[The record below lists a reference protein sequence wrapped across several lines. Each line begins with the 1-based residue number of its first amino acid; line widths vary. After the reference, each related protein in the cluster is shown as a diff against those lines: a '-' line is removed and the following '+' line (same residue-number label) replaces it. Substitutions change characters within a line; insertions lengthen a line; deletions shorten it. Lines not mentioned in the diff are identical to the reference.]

1 MSGPVNPIF
10 YSCFVKANA
19 FTAGDACTGCG
30 QCVRRCPLNN
40 ITLQTGK
47 PVWGQNCTHCM
58 ACIATAP
65 QRPSNTAKRALASHG
80 IILKRCE
87 GLLDTQL
94 QTICRAAAL
103 RIVFVGAK
111 RLYLRGF
118 DLAFSR
124 TAASGAS
131 GENRGSF
138 SRQPNF
144 FLAFF
149 LIFCIIKPYTTH

>member
-1 MSGPVNPIF
+1 TV
-10 YSCFVKANA
+10 
-19 FTAGDACTGCG
+19 
-30 QCVRRCPLNN
+30 
-40 ITLQTGK
+40 
-47 PVWGQNCTHCM
+47 
-58 ACIATAP
+58 P
-65 QRPSNTAKRALASHG
+65 QRPSSTAKRALASHG

-94 QTICRAAAL
+94 QTMCRAAAL
-103 RIVFVGAK
+103 RIVFVGTK

-138 SRQPNF
+138 PRSQTFSLHFSSF
-144 FLAFF
+144 FVS
-149 LIFCIIKPYTTH
+149 